1 MKVRYFV
8 IGFYS
13 ASNSS
18 LMWKL
23 LVMVDFIVALLGLL
37 SNWLGENNT
46 IRLFDCS
53 FVHVVITMY
62 VGQTMEKHT
71 LLPSCLGAHFE

>member
-1 MKVRYFV
+1 M
-8 IGFYS
+8 
-13 ASNSS
+13 
-18 LMWKL
+18 
-23 LVMVDFIVALLGLL
+23 ALLGLL